1 MRYLPLSKAAEY
13 LGSLS
18 HCLEKRDTKN
28 NPRRQGAGMTL
39 SLPDP
44 AHGDWAQYD
53 EWGLS
58 ARILKALA
66 QITAET
72 GLAGWGGRIRT
83 PEYRRKISL

>member
-1 MRYLPLSKAAEY
+1 
-13 LGSLS
+13 
-18 HCLEKRDTKN
+18 
-28 NPRRQGAGMTL
+28 MTL